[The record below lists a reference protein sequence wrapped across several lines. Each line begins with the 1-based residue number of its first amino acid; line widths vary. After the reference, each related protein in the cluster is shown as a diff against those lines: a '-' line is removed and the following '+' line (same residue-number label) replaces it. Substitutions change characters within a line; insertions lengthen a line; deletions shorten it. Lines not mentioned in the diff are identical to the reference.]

1 MFFKGQIRKMATEL
15 AEPIQYYLNLS
26 GDILSV
32 NQLFGSKIKIQHTG
46 FQCIECGENQPIFR
60 MGFCKKCFFESPYAS
75 ETIIRPELSTAHLG
89 IAERNLDVE
98 KEIQLQPHIV

>member
-32 NQLFGSKIKIQHTG
+32 NQLFGSKIKIQHTD
-46 FQCIECGENQPIFR
+46 R
-60 MGFCKKCFFESPYAS
+60 KS
-75 ETIIRPELSTAHLG
+75 
-89 IAERNLDVE
+89 V
-98 KEIQLQPHIV
+98 V